1 MIVIMLSC
9 LIYGYIHW
17 EIVEASGK
25 KESPDCETVPHF
37 YTKLPTCVTVIRM
50 YYKVLLNHLTND
62 LIIGWIFVARMSII
76 NLNNFRLDMSLYL

>member
-17 EIVEASGK
+17 EIVEASK

-37 YTKLPTCVTVIRM
+37 YTKLPTCVTVIWM
-50 YYKVLLNHLTND
+50 YCKVLLNHLKKD

-76 NLNNFRLDMSLYL
+76 NLNNFA

>member
-1 MIVIMLSC
+1 MLSC

-50 YYKVLLNHLTND
+50 YYKVPLNLEK
-62 LIIGWIFVARMSII
+62 
-76 NLNNFRLDMSLYL
+76 

>member
-17 EIVEASGK
+17 EIVEASK

-37 YTKLPTCVTVIRM
+37 YTKLPTCVTVIWM
-50 YYKVLLNHLTND
+50 YCKVLLNHLKK
-62 LIIGWIFVARMSII
+62 RS
-76 NLNNFRLDMSLYL
+76 NNRLDICGSYVNYQFE